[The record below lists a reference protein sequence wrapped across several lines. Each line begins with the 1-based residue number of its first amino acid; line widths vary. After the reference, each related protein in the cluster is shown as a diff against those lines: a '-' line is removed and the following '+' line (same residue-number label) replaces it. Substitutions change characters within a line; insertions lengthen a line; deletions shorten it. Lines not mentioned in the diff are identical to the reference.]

1 MKKLLCLTM
10 VITLTLSSAAFAFA
24 QNDKGAKSDKPEK
37 NTVVQNQ
44 DNGNS
49 KKADANKTDTLK
61 EKALESEKEAKE
73 KIKAN
78 LAEKKRLI
86 KEQYTTKELTNL
98 EEASKKIKN
107 SDQTLKVLDVTSIVS
122 NKKFKFDT
130 PPVIKGGRTLIP
142 VRAITEG
149 LGAAVKWNA
158 ETKQVTITKDQ
169 TTIVLTLGSTT
180 ALVNG
185 VEVKLDTNAD
195 TMNNRTYVPLRFI
208 METFKMQVNY
218 EEGTIE
224 ITNPATTTPDTTS
237 TGAISTTTGGISTT
251 TEGAL
256 TSSQGAIDLNK

>member
-10 VITLTLSSAAFAFA
+10 VVALILSSAAFAFA
-24 QNDKGAKSDKPEK
+24 ENGKGAKSDKSEK

-44 DNGNS
+44 ENANS
-49 KKADANKTDTLK
+49 KKADAIKSDKTNQ
-61 EKALESEKEAKE
+61 EKALESDKEAKD

-86 KEQYTTKELTNL
+86 KEQYTSKELADI

-107 SDQTLKVLDVTSIVS
+107 SDQTVKVLDVTSIVS

-130 PPVIKGGRTLIP
+130 PPVIKGSRTLIP
-142 VRAITEG
+142 VRAISEG
-149 LGAAVKWNA
+149 LGADVKWNA

-218 EEGTIE
+218 DDDTIE
-224 ITNPATTTPDTTS
+224 ITDPVTTPPDTTS
-237 TGAISTTTGGISTT
+237 TGGISTT
-251 TEGAL
+251 TEGAIST
-256 TSSQGAIDLNK
+256 TSQSAIDQ